1 MERRSSMIVN
11 RRTFLVKKGCSGKVV
26 ELLKTVSEGFNQLK
40 AVRIYES
47 YISPSDQVTW
57 EAEFENL
64 EEYAK
69 FSAAWTGDPKRA
81 AILEKFVSLTESG
94 GTSEIWRLV

>member
-26 ELLKTVSEGFNQLK
+26 ELLRTVSEGFNQLK
-40 AVRIYES
+40 AVRIYEW

-69 FSAAWTGDPKRA
+69 FSAAWTADPKRA
-81 AILEKFVSLTESG
+81 AILEKFVGLTESG